1 MTVRT
6 YTASVLYHAPLVSN
20 RGHTSEEPCYA
31 HGVRR
36 RSTPPPADPEPVP
49 WPEVDVNQVV
59 AYNVRQA
66 RELRGWTQRSS
77 PTASSPTWA
86 SASPRRRCRPS
97 SGPGTGSVAGEF
109 DAHEL
114 LIFALVFDL
123 PITWFFLPPAGD
135 RRMMRATT
143 RPVDELYAR
152 LLGLPHQ
159 LEELHARLREYGIA
173 DPTAAEEVVE
183 RLTGEPSTSRRR
195 SYKHRRKEMMLA
207 LLDHQADDFDV
218 AVEDLG
224 RRLDH
229 LRAVGIR
236 GWVAE
241 HTNDSD
247 FARAPAPDP
256 VSEEPGGPDRTPE
269 GTSDAAAPGR
279 RPTKNL
285 NRWTRSAAR
294 HGGRDDI
301 SRHTASTDAGRWEA
315 GDERGLLR

>member
-6 YTASVLYHAPLVSN
+6 YTAPVPYHALLVSN
-20 RGHTSEEPCYA
+20 SWHTSDEPCYG

-36 RSTPPPADPEPVP
+36 RSTPPPSEPEPVP

-66 RELRGWTQRSS
+66 RELRGWTQEELAGRLEPYLGQRLTQAAVSS
-77 PTASSPTWA
+77 IERAWDGE
-86 SASPRRRCRPS
+86 RRR
-97 SGPGTGSVAGEF
+97 EF

-173 DPTAAEEVVE
+173 DPTAAEQVVE

-256 VSEEPGGPDRTPE
+256 VSEEPGGPGRTPE
-269 GTSDAAAPGR
+269 GTSDAAAPER
-279 RPTKNL
+279 RPAKKT
-285 NRWTRSAAR
+285 
-294 HGGRDDI
+294 
-301 SRHTASTDAGRWEA
+301 
-315 GDERGLLR
+315 